1 MLPSIVLA
9 AIFCWRRVGKHSD
22 YINAQNGIKFCPL
35 GIWSIY
41 NYTEKISMAP
51 ALRMVSSNP
60 SFGKYFR
67 TSKHFTNNFQTH
79 ASTRLL
85 RFFAVFLKCLRD
97 LWLSFDLFDRRDR

>member
-1 MLPSIVLA
+1 MIMSQVALSPLDRNA
-9 AIFCWRRVGKHSD
+9 AFHRDGSDILSKGRWQTAD

-60 SFGKYFR
+60 SFGEYFP
-67 TSKHFTNNFQTH
+67 
-79 ASTRLL
+79 
-85 RFFAVFLKCLRD
+85 
-97 LWLSFDLFDRRDR
+97 LFKTLY

>member
-1 MLPSIVLA
+1 MRRTQNRRAFSHDYFPSRTLPLRPHA
-9 AIFCWRRVGKHSD
+9 AFGRVDSDILSKESWQTAD

-60 SFGKYFR
+60 SFGEYFP
-67 TSKHFTNNFQTH
+67 
-79 ASTRLL
+79 
-85 RFFAVFLKCLRD
+85 
-97 LWLSFDLFDRRDR
+97 LFKTLY